1 MNKHHLLYKNM
12 VLAAGTRA
20 AVDFGVKRRLSL
32 QTKPAMALSKYSQVM
47 REAIEACL
55 NTHYQETNKQFRLF
69 KTSNFFIENNT
80 DGPAKH
86 FKYAFNSPEVRM
98 RLDGYIF
105 FTVDKKE
112 TAKIV
117 LTGDKLNK
125 YKRSVFIWN
134 LIVIMNILIQ
144 DNIVKDSDGDLA
156 IKTNEL
162 IAEIQRWFIDSNS
175 GRARFNFE
183 RRNEVVKKLN
193 SNVIPLWVEYLKE
206 RLIPIGFSEHT
217 IAYLMKLFFFFF

>member
-1 MNKHHLLYKNM
+1 
-12 VLAAGTRA
+12 
-20 AVDFGVKRRLSL
+20 
-32 QTKPAMALSKYSQVM
+32 
-47 REAIEACL
+47 
-55 NTHYQETNKQFRLF
+55 
-69 KTSNFFIENNT
+69 
-80 DGPAKH
+80 
-86 FKYAFNSPEVRM
+86 M
-98 RLDGYIF
+98 RLDEYIF
-105 FTVDKKE
+105 STVDKEE

-156 IKTNEL
+156 IKTKEL
-162 IAEIQRWFIDSNS
+162 MVEIQKWFIDSNS

-217 IAYLMKLFFFFF
+217 IDYLMKLFFLFYR